1 MKVTLHKVFEF
12 AAAQSLPNFPDG
24 HKCHRLHGHTFHVK
38 ISVTGDV
45 DPKTGLYYDH
55 AIISEKMK
63 PIIEL
68 LDHSYLNEIPGL
80 ENPTIELLCAW
91 FWEKLVNILPGLS
104 EITVHE
110 TERASCSYR
119 GPEKLGDFVA

>member
-1 MKVTLHKVFEF
+1 MNVTLNKEFEF

-38 ISVTGDV
+38 ISVTGPV
-45 DPKTGLYYDH
+45 DPKSGLFYDH

-63 PIIEL
+63 PLIEL

-80 ENPTIELLCAW
+80 ENPTIENACDW
-91 FWEKLVNILPGLS
+91 FWKKLEGVLPGLS
-104 EITVHE
+104 EITLYE
-110 TERASCSYR
+110 TERASCTYR
-119 GPEKLGDFVA
+119 GPKS